1 MSPYGTNNGRICLR
15 GGINMVNPVRYL
27 GLKIINIK
35 IQAWAELYQAQFKIG
50 LALPAIY
57 NFPGWVGLK

>member
-1 MSPYGTNNGRICLR
+1 
-15 GGINMVNPVRYL
+15 MVNPVRYL